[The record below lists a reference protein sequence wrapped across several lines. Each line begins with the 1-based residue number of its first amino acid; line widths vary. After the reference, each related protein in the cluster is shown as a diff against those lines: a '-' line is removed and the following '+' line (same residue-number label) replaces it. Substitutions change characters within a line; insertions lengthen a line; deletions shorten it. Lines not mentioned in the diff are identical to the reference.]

1 MDLLPQKVSCNC
13 SEVELNLCRLII
25 LMVLFITSVVGS
37 GQSNFGS
44 GQSVRLAPDTGLTA
58 RLKEVFLC
66 HWLQMSSVH

>member
-1 MDLLPQKVSCNC
+1 
-13 SEVELNLCRLII
+13 
-25 LMVLFITSVVGS
+25 MVLFITSVVGS

-58 RLKEVFLC
+58 CLKEVFLC